1 MSTKIIDKSSAIL
14 GRRIAAIGHG
24 AMPSTAWSKWTGF
37 QRAGLRG
44 FAFLLLATLV
54 VTTAAAEETVLHSF
68 NPYAQGANP
77 QANLYLGLDG
87 KFYGTTYGGGSAG
100 AGVVFKVDQ
109 RGHQSVL
116 YSFTG
121 GADGA
126 NPYAN
131 VIQDWA
137 GNLYGT
143 TLDGG
148 ADGAGVVFKVD
159 TRGRETVLHT
169 FTGGADG
176 GYSFAGLIQDFAGQP
191 VRDRLGRR
199 RCVWC
204 GSSFQDRSEGS
215 LHRSIHLH
223 RRRRWGIPQRY
234 HPGRGGQSLWNYLLR
249 RRGRRWRGVQAG

>member
-1 MSTKIIDKSSAIL
+1 MNAKIVDNSSPTRAHRMAAYCSPSR
-14 GRRIAAIGHG
+14 GACPNNEERRDTMQNGKRNRNDAVGHG

-37 QRAGLRG
+37 QSAVLRG
-44 FAFLLLATLV
+44 FAFLLLATLA

-77 QANLYLGLDG
+77 QANLYRGLDR
-87 KFYGTTYGGGSAG
+87 KFYGTTYGGGSAA

-121 GADGA
+121 GTDGA

-143 TLDGG
+143 TFLGG

-159 TRGRETVLHT
+159 PRGHETVLHT

-176 GYSFAGLIQDFAGQP
+176 GYSYAGLIQDSAGNLYGIGLGQAA
-191 VRDRLGRR
+191 VRRVR
-199 RCVWC
+199 
-204 GSSFQDRSEGS
+204 E
-215 LHRSIHLH
+215 
-223 RRRRWGIPQRY
+223 
-234 HPGRGGQSLWNYLLR
+234 
-249 RRGRRWRGVQAG
+249 